1 MVSSVAGRGR
11 KAVALRAVGGSV
23 TSRLATRPVAALR
36 GLAGAGLLV
45 GGLAIAGCA
54 APAQAGQQIDLV
66 SPQVTVPDSAGTT
79 DAYLTIQNNGS
90 SDKLIGA
97 SLSTGGTVELRG
109 PSGSGALLMRTV
121 SSIAIP
127 ARTTVRLDPNG
138 FHLLVIDSGPMKA
151 GTEIQLTLTFAR
163 EGKVSALAM
172 VTNPQTGG
180 SSYFLN

>member
-1 MVSSVAGRGR
+1 MFSNVAGGGR
-11 KAVALRAVGGSV
+11 MMVAQYAVGVSG
-23 TSRLATRPVAALR
+23 TGRLASRRAGALR

-45 GGLAIAGCA
+45 GGMAIAGCA
-54 APAQAGQQIDLV
+54 APAQAGEQIDLV

-97 SLSTGGTVELRG
+97 RLSTGGTVELRG
-109 PSGSGALLMRTV
+109 PSGTGAVLMRTV

-127 ARTTVRLDPNG
+127 ARTTVRLDPNS
-138 FHLLVIDSGPMKA
+138 FHLLVTGSGPMKA
-151 GTEIQLTLTFAR
+151 GTEIRLTLIFAKA
-163 EGKVSALAM
+163 GKVSALAM

-180 SSYFLN
+180 TSYFLN